1 MAQKIV
7 LSEIKK
13 DEKVRNREGVR
24 KHRQKN
30 RQNAVQVEVQNLV
43 AFKSPQSPGKAKKKV
58 VLPNSPRKRTAVI
71 AALATDAGLGTL
83 KNRRLD
89 NTLIG

>member
-43 AFKSPQSPGKAKKKV
+43 AFKSPQSLGKAKKK
-58 VLPNSPRKRTAVI
+58 VLPNSPRKRTAEI